1 MRIQLVSAVAISL
14 ALGGC
19 GSDGGIDSAS
29 SAAPPQLLPL
39 SDVVNAIKCE
49 LSETFRGRDYLKTL
63 VAQDEKDKADIK
75 ATLGLKNV
83 LARSSSVEGGA
94 AATALGITFGPSA
107 SGSRA
112 RTTGQSIE
120 IEFSY
125 DVEEAMTT
133 PAFCASL
140 EPRVRV
146 KGDPF
151 VDILDGVKEQ
161 YLRFG
166 HGQPKVQLGSVA
178 YTSEFEVE
186 TERSGGFS
194 LNFLIF
200 SIGAKH
206 GETQGHSQSLTLAFD
221 LSMAPPVILNQ

>member
-1 MRIQLVSAVAISL
+1 ML
-14 ALGGC
+14 AH
-19 GSDGGIDSAS
+19 S
-29 SAAPPQLLPL
+29 
-39 SDVVNAIKCE
+39 N
-49 LSETFRGRDYLKTL
+49 
-63 VAQDEKDKADIK
+63 
-75 ATLGLKNV
+75 
-83 LARSSSVEGGA
+83 SVEGGA

-186 TERSGGFS
+186 TERSGELAVLQALGAGAVVEGAFAADGTFRATS
-194 LNFLIF
+194 VI
-200 SIGAKH
+200 AKH
-206 GETQGHSQSLTLAFD
+206 DEKY
-221 LSMAPPVILNQ
+221 APPSPGKTPVHSTP